1 MSLPSS
7 ELDLDEVVAKFR
19 PIVGF
24 KVRRALG
31 GHNPDWE
38 DLTDEVLA
46 QTIEKVKSGE
56 FRGESKIGTFIY
68 TIASR
73 RIVDYIRDKTRIARR
88 FPVENDS
95 PSAQDRLEEE
105 ERLRD
110 LTAAVLALPPKY
122 REALELLYYREMP
135 REEAARLLGI
145 SPARVSERAHY
156 ARKLLEKS
164 IRRAAAPFSPVPPT
178 KTMDE
183 DSSR

>member
-1 MSLPSS
+1 MSPSPS
-7 ELDLDEVVAKFR
+7 ETDLDEVVAKFR

-24 KVRRALG
+24 KIRRALG
-31 GHNPDWE
+31 GANPDWE
-38 DLTDEVLA
+38 DLTNEVLT

-88 FPVENDS
+88 FPVESDS
-95 PSAQDRLEEE
+95 PSAQDRLETE

-122 REALELLYYREMP
+122 REVLELLYYRELS
-135 REEAARLLGI
+135 REETARRLGL
-145 SPARVSERAHY
+145 SPARVSERVHY

-164 IRRAAAPFSPVPPT
+164 IRRAAGSFSALPP
-178 KTMDE
+178 D
-183 DSSR
+183 